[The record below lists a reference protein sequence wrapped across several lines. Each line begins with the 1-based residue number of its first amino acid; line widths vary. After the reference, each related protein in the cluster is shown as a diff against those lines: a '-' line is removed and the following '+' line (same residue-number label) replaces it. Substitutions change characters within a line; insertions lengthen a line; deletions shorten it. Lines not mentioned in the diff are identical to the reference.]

1 MSLSRDS
8 WDSVQ
13 LLTLCTRRSFSES
26 RSVLLIP
33 GTRINETIQWM
44 PCQAKFSPTIL
55 APLISRPRAFSI
67 NYLAF
72 TIDMGCRSMIL
83 KGYNGHHT

>member
-33 GTRINETIQWM
+33 RMRINETIQWM
-44 PCQAKFSPTIL
+44 PCQAKFLTHNTCPVDIAAMSL
-55 APLISRPRAFSI
+55 FYQLLSI
-67 NYLAF
+67 Y
-72 TIDMGCRSMIL
+72 
-83 KGYNGHHT
+83 H